1 MSASH
6 EIRGRTLHIPDIP
19 RFAPGLALL
28 AGAIGF
34 ALGSDSLDGA
44 MIAGLLIA
52 CLAAM
57 GLMLSAGLDRS
68 ERVMHI
74 RRHDANAEGARQ
86 FSRELMRARRRETP
100 LALVRLPDAVAG
112 GGSDARR
119 QGAAVRRHLRRI
131 DVVWVRGRDV
141 VLVLPET
148 DGVTAANVIE
158 RLRSL
163 APAVLTGVEP
173 KIAAF
178 PGDGLTA
185 GALLAVVEG
194 RPLLGPAP
202 APTPAPLAM
211 PVPATRN
218 VPHHVTGAQSS
229 PPPTALASDVGGSVL
244 SSPFS
249 AMSVLAEPGA
259 DLDHASTDFR

>member
-6 EIRGRTLHIPDIP
+6 RIRGRTLHIPDLP

-28 AGAIGF
+28 TGAIGF

-44 MIAGLLIA
+44 MIAGLVIA
-52 CLAAM
+52 GLAAV

-86 FSRELMRARRRETP
+86 FGRELMRARRHETP
-100 LALVRLPDAVAG
+100 LALVRLPDPAAG

-119 QGAAVRRHLRRI
+119 RGAAVRRHLRRI
-131 DVVWVRGRDV
+131 DVVWVRGSDV

-148 DGVTAANVIE
+148 DGVTAAGVIE

-163 APAVLTGVEP
+163 APAVLTGGDP
-173 KIAAF
+173 RIAAF

-185 GALLAVVEG
+185 GALLAAVEG
-194 RPLLGPAP
+194 RPPLGPAP
-202 APTPAPLAM
+202 APTFAPPAV
-211 PVPATRN
+211 PVPAAQTA
-218 VPHHVTGAQSS
+218 PHNVTGARSS
-229 PPPTALASDVGGSVL
+229 PSAARATDAGS
-244 SSPFS
+244 SAITTRFS
-249 AMSVLAEPGA
+249 AMSALAEPGI
-259 DLDHASTDFR
+259 DRDHASADHR

>member
-6 EIRGRTLHIPDIP
+6 EVRGRTLHIPDVP

-28 AGAIGF
+28 TGGLGF
-34 ALGSDSLDGA
+34 ALGSDSLNSA
-44 MIAGLLIA
+44 TIAGLAIVE
-52 CLAAM
+52 LAAV
-57 GLMLSAGLDRS
+57 GLILSAALDRS
-68 ERVMHI
+68 ERLQRV

-86 FSRELMRARRRETP
+86 FGRELVRARRHETP
-100 LALVRLPDAVAG
+100 LALIRLPDAVGA
-112 GGSDARR
+112 GGSDLRR
-119 QGAAVRRHLRRI
+119 RVAEVRRHLRRI

-148 DGVTAANVIE
+148 DGAAAAHVIG

-163 APAVLTGVEP
+163 VPAVLTGVDP

-194 RPLLGPAP
+194 RRLLGPAP
-202 APTPAPLAM
+202 APTPALPAAPAPAAREAPNPAM
-211 PVPATRN
+211 AVL
-218 VPHHVTGAQSS
+218 SS
-229 PPPTALASDVGGSVL
+229 PPPVAFVSDVGASTVT
-244 SSPFS
+244 PTFS
-249 AMSVLAEPGA
+249 AMSALAEPGS
-259 DLDHASTDFR
+259 DRDHAPADFR

>member
-1 MSASH
+1 M
-6 EIRGRTLHIPDIP
+6 P

-28 AGAIGF
+28 TGGIGF
-34 ALGSDSLDGA
+34 ALGSDSLNGA
-44 MIAGLLIA
+44 VIAGLVIVE
-52 CLAAM
+52 LAAL
-57 GLMLSAGLDRS
+57 GLILSAGIDRS

-86 FSRELMRARRRETP
+86 FGRELMRARRHETP

-119 QGAAVRRHLRRI
+119 RIAAARRHLRRI

-148 DGVTAANVIE
+148 DGVTAATVIE

-163 APAVLTGVEP
+163 VPSVLAGVEP

-178 PGDGLTA
+178 PEDGLTA
-185 GALLAVVEG
+185 GALLAAIEG
-194 RPLLGPAP
+194 RPLLVPNAMPAP
-202 APTPAPLAM
+202 AAPAL
-211 PVPATRN
+211 PVARDVPHPATAAMLPPSPAA
-218 VPHHVTGAQSS
+218 VVTE
-229 PPPTALASDVGGSVL
+229 VGGSVL
-244 SSPFS
+244 TSPFS
-249 AMSVLAEPGA
+249 TMSALAERVVDREHVSA
-259 DLDHASTDFR
+259 DLR